1 EAVSSSENDVPQSR
15 MQTWRQ
21 CSSSFARYLLISSL
35 ECSETRRCEQ
45 YGVLLHCRYLSLFV
59 AICRYLSLFVVICR
73 LSLFFA
79 NGNFEQFHNCAASL
93 SRGIARDDV
102 GCRKL
107 LFLHFLQSGQRIS
120 ASPEVSFHGFLDL
133 LKLLRP
139 ASAGSRGCFRLQHAA
154 GLIRTPRPT
163 LRTMRIG

>member
-1 EAVSSSENDVPQSR
+1 

-59 AICRYLSLFVVICR
+59 VICR
-73 LSLFFA
+73 LSLFVA
-79 NGNFEQFHNCAASL
+79 NGNFQQFHNCAASL

-139 ASAGSRGCFRLQHAA
+139 ASASSRGCFRLKDAA
-154 GLIRTPRPT
+154 RLIRTTRPT